1 MAKDITI
8 RVTGQNPDGTMTVQQ
23 VDGGNP
29 FMTGQPQSTALA
41 PYTPPGQMT
50 APTQPAQQG
59 GYRATINGVQVT
71 FASEADYLKADRA
84 LRDMIES
91 QNVPSLGGM
100 PAVGGGGG
108 GAGMGGSGRWL
119 RTGANAADAVAGFL
133 NGRNIRR
140 KMEDLDDALLDSRDG
155 RAELDTL
162 ERGGKYPDLIPV
174 LRRLFLAERD
184 ATEASVSVLEDQLT
198 AVDIQTGSGVA
209 KVAADFISD
218 RPGPAAGG
226 GGGDGIG
233 TAIAVGGA
241 GLGLGLLLSNNRDE
255 RGGRRRRPR

>member
-91 QNVPSLGGM
+91 QNIPSLGGV
-100 PAVGGGGG
+100 PAVGGGGGG

-140 KMEDLDDALLDSRDG
+140 KLDDLEDALADSRDA
-155 RAELDTL
+155 RAELDNLTV
-162 ERGGKYPDLIPV
+162 KFPDLIPV

-198 AVDIQTGSGVA
+198 AVDIQTGSAVA
-209 KVAADFISD
+209 KVAADFMGD
-218 RPGPAAGG
+218 RPASPA

-233 TAIAVGGA
+233 TALAVGGA
-241 GLGLGLLLSNNRDE
+241 GLGLGLLMSSNRDD

>member
-29 FMTGQPQSTALA
+29 FMTGQPQTTALA

-50 APTQPAQQG
+50 SPAQPG

-91 QNVPSLGGM
+91 QNIPSLGGV

-108 GAGMGGSGRWL
+108 GGGRSWL
-119 RTGANAADAVAGFL
+119 RTGANAADTVAGFL

-140 KMEDLDDALLDSRDG
+140 KLEDLEDALADSRDA

-162 ERGGKYPDLIPV
+162 TVKFPDLIPV

-198 AVDIQTGSGVA
+198 AVDIQTGSAVA
-209 KVAADFISD
+209 KVAADFMGD
-218 RPGPAAGG
+218 RPASPA

-233 TAIAVGGA
+233 TALAVGGA
-241 GLGLGLLLSNNRDE
+241 GLGLGLLMSNSRDD

>member
-41 PYTPPGQMT
+41 PYTPPGQM
-50 APTQPAQQG
+50 TQPAQQG

-108 GAGMGGSGRWL
+108 GGGGSSGRWL

-140 KMEDLDDALLDSRDG
+140 KLEDLDDALLDSRDG
-155 RAELDTL
+155 RAELDAL

-209 KVAADFISD
+209 KVAADFITD
-218 RPGPAAGG
+218 RPATTAAGG
-226 GGGDGIG
+226 GDGLG
-233 TAIAVGGA
+233 TALAVGGA
-241 GLGLGLLLSNNRDE
+241 GLGLGLLLSSNRDE
-255 RGGRRRRPR
+255 RGGRRRRR

>member
-8 RVTGQNPDGTMTVQQ
+8 RVTGQNPDGTLNVQQ
-23 VDGGNP
+23 LDGGNP
-29 FMTGQPQSTALA
+29 FMSGQQQGGAMV
-41 PYTPPGQMT
+41 PYTGG
-50 APTQPAQQG
+50 APATQQQG

-100 PAVGGGGG
+100 PSVGGGGG
-108 GAGMGGSGRWL
+108 GGGGGSSGRWL

-140 KMEDLDDALLDSRDG
+140 KLEDLDDALLDSRDG
-155 RAELDTL
+155 RAELDAL

-209 KVAADFISD
+209 KVAADFITD
-218 RPGPAAGG
+218 RPATTAAGG
-226 GGGDGIG
+226 GDGLG
-233 TAIAVGGA
+233 TALAVGGA
-241 GLGLGLLLSNNRDE
+241 GLGLGLLLSSNRDE
-255 RGGRRRRPR
+255 RGGRRRRR

>member
-29 FMTGQPQSTALA
+29 FMTGQPQTTALA

-50 APTQPAQQG
+50 SPAQPG

-91 QNVPSLGGM
+91 QNIPSLGGM

-108 GAGMGGSGRWL
+108 GGGGGRSWL
-119 RTGANAADAVAGFL
+119 RTGANAADTVAGFL

-140 KMEDLDDALLDSRDG
+140 KLEDLEDALADSRDA

-162 ERGGKYPDLIPV
+162 TVKFPDLIPV

-198 AVDIQTGSGVA
+198 AVDIQTGSAVA
-209 KVAADFISD
+209 KVAADFMSD
-218 RPGPAAGG
+218 RPASSA

-233 TAIAVGGA
+233 TALAVGGA
-241 GLGLGLLLSNNRDE
+241 GLGLGLLMSNSRDD

>member
-29 FMTGQPQSTALA
+29 FMSTAQPQNTAMV
-41 PYTPPGQMT
+41 PYTPPGQMAT
-50 APTQPAQQG
+50 PTQPAQQG

-91 QNVPSLGGM
+91 QNIPSLGGV

-108 GAGMGGSGRWL
+108 GGGRNWL
-119 RTGANAADAVAGFL
+119 RTGANAADTVAGFL

-140 KMEDLDDALLDSRDG
+140 KLEDLEDALADSRDA
-155 RAELDTL
+155 RAELENLTV
-162 ERGGKYPDLIPV
+162 KFPDLIPV

-198 AVDIQTGSGVA
+198 AVDIQTGSAVA
-209 KVAADFISD
+209 KVAADFMGD
-218 RPGPAAGG
+218 RPASLA

-233 TAIAVGGA
+233 TALAVGGA
-241 GLGLGLLLSNNRDE
+241 GLGLGLLMSNNRDD

>member
-29 FMTGQPQSTALA
+29 FMTGQPQTTALA

-50 APTQPAQQG
+50 SPAQPG

-108 GAGMGGSGRWL
+108 GGGGGRSWL
-119 RTGANAADAVAGFL
+119 RTWANAADTVAGFL

-140 KMEDLDDALLDSRDG
+140 KLEDLEDALADSRDA

-162 ERGGKYPDLIPV
+162 TVKFPDLIPV

-198 AVDIQTGSGVA
+198 AVDIQTGSAVA
-209 KVAADFISD
+209 KVAADFMGD
-218 RPGPAAGG
+218 RPASPA

-233 TAIAVGGA
+233 TALAVGGA
-241 GLGLGLLLSNNRDE
+241 GLGLGLLMSNSRDD

>member
-8 RVTGQNPDGTMTVQQ
+8 RVTGQNPDGTLNVQQ
-23 VDGGNP
+23 LDGGNP
-29 FMTGQPQSTALA
+29 FMSAQQNTSMV
-41 PYTPPGQMT
+41 PYTGG
-50 APTQPAQQG
+50 APAPQQQG

-108 GAGMGGSGRWL
+108 GGGSGGRWL

-140 KMEDLDDALLDSRDG
+140 KLEDLDDALLDSRDG
-155 RAELDTL
+155 RAELDAL

-218 RPGPAAGG
+218 RPAAPAAGG
-226 GGGDGIG
+226 GDGMG
-233 TAIAVGGA
+233 TALAVGGA
-241 GLGLGLLLSNNRDE
+241 GLGLGLLLSSNRDD
-255 RGGRRRRPR
+255 RGGRRRRR

>member
-29 FMTGQPQSTALA
+29 FMTGQPQTTALA

-50 APTQPAQQG
+50 SPAQPG

-91 QNVPSLGGM
+91 QNIPSLGGM

-108 GAGMGGSGRWL
+108 GGGGGRSWL
-119 RTGANAADAVAGFL
+119 RTGANAADTVAGFL

-140 KMEDLDDALLDSRDG
+140 KLEDLEDALADSRDA

-162 ERGGKYPDLIPV
+162 TVKFPDLIPV

-198 AVDIQTGSGVA
+198 AVDIQTGSAVA
-209 KVAADFISD
+209 KVAADFMGD
-218 RPGPAAGG
+218 RPASPA

-233 TAIAVGGA
+233 TALAVGGA
-241 GLGLGLLLSNNRDE
+241 GLGLGLLMSNSRDD

>member
-8 RVTGQNPDGTMTVQQ
+8 RVTGQNPDGTLNVQQ
-23 VDGGNP
+23 LDGGNP
-29 FMTGQPQSTALA
+29 FMSGQQNTSMV
-41 PYTPPGQMT
+41 PYTGG
-50 APTQPAQQG
+50 APATQQQG

-91 QNVPSLGGM
+91 NNVPSVGGM
-100 PAVGGGGG
+100 GSMPALGGGGT
-108 GAGMGGSGRWL
+108 GRWL
-119 RTGANAADAVAGFL
+119 RTGANAADAVSGFL

-140 KMEDLDDALLDSRDG
+140 KLEDLDDALLDSRDA
-155 RAELDTL
+155 RAELDNL
-162 ERGGKYPDLIPV
+162 ERAGKYPDLIPT

-218 RPGPAAGG
+218 RPAPAAG

-233 TAIAVGGA
+233 TAVAVGGA
-241 GLGLGLLLSNNRDE
+241 GLGLGLLLSNNRDD
-255 RGGRRRRPR
+255 RGGRRRRR

>member
-8 RVTGQNPDGTMTVQQ
+8 RVTGQNADGTLNVQQ

-29 FMTGQPQSTALA
+29 FMTQAQGTSMV
-41 PYTPPGQMT
+41 PYNPSAATM
-50 APTQPAQQG
+50 QPASQG
-59 GYRATINGVQVT
+59 GFRAKINGVDVT

-84 LRDMIES
+84 LREMMES
-91 QNVPSLGGM
+91 QNVPALGGV
-100 PAVGGGGG
+100 VGPRGTGTGL
-108 GAGMGGSGRWL
+108 SWL

-140 KMEDLDDALLDSRDG
+140 KLDDLDDALTDSRDA
-155 RAELDTL
+155 RAELDNL
-162 ERGGKYPDLIPV
+162 ERGGKYSDLIPT

-209 KVAADFISD
+209 KVAADLMGNSS
-218 RPGPAAGG
+218 ASAGESS
-226 GGGDGIG
+226 GIG
-233 TAIAVGGA
+233 TAVAVGGA
-241 GLGLGLLLSNNRDE
+241 GLGLGLLLSNDRNNDRP
-255 RGGRRRRPR
+255 RRRRR

>member
-29 FMTGQPQSTALA
+29 FMTGQPQTTALA

-50 APTQPAQQG
+50 SPAQPG

-91 QNVPSLGGM
+91 QNIPSLGGM

-108 GAGMGGSGRWL
+108 GGGGGRSWL
-119 RTGANAADAVAGFL
+119 RTGANAADTVAGFL

-140 KMEDLDDALLDSRDG
+140 KLEDLEDALADSRDA

-162 ERGGKYPDLIPV
+162 TVKFPDLIPV

-198 AVDIQTGSGVA
+198 AVDIQTGSAVA
-209 KVAADFISD
+209 KVAADFMGD
-218 RPGPAAGG
+218 RPASPA

-233 TAIAVGGA
+233 TALAVGGA
-241 GLGLGLLLSNNRDE
+241 GLGVGLLLSNNRDD

>member
-8 RVTGQNPDGTMTVQQ
+8 RVTGQNADGSLNVQQ
-23 VDGGNP
+23 LDGANP
-29 FMTGQPQSTALA
+29 FMSGAQQNTSLG
-41 PYTPPGQMT
+41 PYTGG
-50 APTQPAQQG
+50 APAPQQQG

-91 QNVPSLGGM
+91 SNVPSLGGM

-108 GAGMGGSGRWL
+108 GTGSGGRWL

-140 KMEDLDDALLDSRDG
+140 KLEDLDDALLDSRDA
-155 RAELDTL
+155 RAELDNL
-162 ERGGKYPDLIPV
+162 ERSGKYPDLIPT

-184 ATEASVSVLEDQLT
+184 ATETSVSVLEDQLT

-218 RPGPAAGG
+218 RPAAAAAAGS
-226 GGGDGIG
+226 GDGLG
-233 TAIAVGGA
+233 TALAVGGA
-241 GLGLGLLLSNNRDE
+241 GLGLGLLLSNRDD
-255 RGGRRRRPR
+255 RGGRRRRR

>member
-91 QNVPSLGGM
+91 QNIPSLGGV
-100 PAVGGGGG
+100 PAVGAGGG
-108 GAGMGGSGRWL
+108 GAMGSRSWL
-119 RTGANAADAVAGFL
+119 RMGANAADTVAGFL

-140 KMEDLDDALLDSRDG
+140 KLEDLDDALIDSRDA
-155 RAELDTL
+155 RAELDNL
-162 ERGGKYPDLIPV
+162 ERAAKYPDLIPV

-198 AVDIQTGSGVA
+198 AVDIQTGSAVA
-209 KVAADFISD
+209 KVAADFMGD
-218 RPGPAAGG
+218 RPASPA

-233 TAIAVGGA
+233 TALAVGGA
-241 GLGLGLLLSNNRDE
+241 GLGVGLLLSNNRDD